1 MLSVKNLQ
9 DNLATYKKS
18 IFKIPLVFQYNKRD
32 LAGDGIPLLSYETME
47 KDLNSRLKV
56 PSFEASA
63 LQGDNVVKTLKKIIT
78 LTMAALEKE
87 FK

>member
-1 MLSVKNLQ
+1 
-9 DNLATYKKS
+9 
-18 IFKIPLVFQYNKRD
+18 
-32 LAGDGIPLLSYETME
+32 ME
-47 KDLNSRLKV
+47 KDLNSRLSV

-63 LQGDNVVKTLKKIIT
+63 LKGDNVVKTLKKIIT